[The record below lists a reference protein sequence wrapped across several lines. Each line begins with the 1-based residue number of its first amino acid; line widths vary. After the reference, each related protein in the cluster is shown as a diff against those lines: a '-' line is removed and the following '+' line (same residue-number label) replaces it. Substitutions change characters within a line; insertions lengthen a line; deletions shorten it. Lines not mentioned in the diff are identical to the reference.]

1 MSRRLLVVA
10 VVCLIVLAVLLTWC
24 RSQAPISVGTFNIRT
39 FPGERTDREAVAAAI
54 AGLDADVIAVQEI
67 ADPKVFQQVLDLA
80 SAKSG
85 RYYVMTLR
93 HSHCRLDSMEIGVVH
108 DAQRLE
114 LIESSLLG
122 DDPSCPKGQAPGL
135 VALLRTLDDGRRLAF
150 ASVHFKAGGGAK
162 SWSER
167 QAQWATLAAEIPD
180 VSERLRAP
188 VIVAG
193 DFNSTGYLD
202 ADSHER
208 RFIDAL
214 VAHEELQLPT
224 ATLGCSMY
232 WRPRRGAA
240 FEASL
245 LDHVLAQDGLRFAA
259 PEALGMCAA
268 LACAPQDSAPRD
280 FDAISDHCPV
290 RVEVRL

>member
-1 MSRRLLVVA
+1 VSRRLLIA
-10 VVCLIVLAVLLTWC
+10 LVCLIVLAVLLTWC
-24 RSQAPISVGTFNIRT
+24 GRPAPISIGTFNIRT
-39 FPGERTDREAVAAAI
+39 FPGERTDPEAVAAAI

-67 ADPKVFQQVLDLA
+67 ADPKAFQRVLDLA

-85 RYYVMTLR
+85 RYYEMTLR

-114 LIESSLLG
+114 LVESSLLG

-135 VALLRTLDDGRRLAF
+135 VALLRTTDGRRLAF

-180 VSERLRAP
+180 VSERLQAP

-214 VAHEELQLPT
+214 VAHEQLQLPT
-224 ATLGCSMY
+224 AALGCSMY
-232 WRPRRGAA
+232 WQRRRGAA
-240 FEASL
+240 YEASL
-245 LDHVLAQDGLRFAA
+245 LDHVLAQAGPRFSA

-268 LACAPQDSAPRD
+268 LACAPQPSAPRD